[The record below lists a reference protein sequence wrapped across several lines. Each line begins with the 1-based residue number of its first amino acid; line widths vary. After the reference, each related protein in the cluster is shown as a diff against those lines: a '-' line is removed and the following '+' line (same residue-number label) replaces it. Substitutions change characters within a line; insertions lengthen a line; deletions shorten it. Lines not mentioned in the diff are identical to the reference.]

1 MKRHLTICPYD
12 PKWQSM
18 YQEIKRALESLLYDL
33 DPIFYHIGS
42 TSVVGMPAKPIID
55 VMIVVNCI
63 DRLDEYNE
71 KMQKNGYTPRGE
83 NGIPGRRYFVK
94 YSPDKVNHL
103 IHLHCYE
110 AHNEHVAN
118 ELLFREYLSKNEL
131 AFNKYLLCK
140 QEACKL
146 FKDSPDE
153 YCKYKS
159 ACIEELLTE
168 AKNAKISIN
177 KEELC

>member
-1 MKRHLTICPYD
+1 MKRLITICPYD

-71 KMQKNGYTPRGE
+71 KNLKLGE
-83 NGIPGRRYFVK
+83 
-94 YSPDKVNHL
+94 
-103 IHLHCYE
+103 
-110 AHNEHVAN
+110 
-118 ELLFREYLSKNEL
+118 
-131 AFNKYLLCK
+131 
-140 QEACKL
+140 
-146 FKDSPDE
+146 
-153 YCKYKS
+153 
-159 ACIEELLTE
+159 
-168 AKNAKISIN
+168 
-177 KEELC
+177 